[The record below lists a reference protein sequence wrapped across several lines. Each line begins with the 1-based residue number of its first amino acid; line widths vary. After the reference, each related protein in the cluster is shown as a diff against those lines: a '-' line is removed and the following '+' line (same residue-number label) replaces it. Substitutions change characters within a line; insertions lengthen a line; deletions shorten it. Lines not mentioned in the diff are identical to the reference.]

1 MFKISPQEYY
11 VASLDDDVT
20 MSCEGMG
27 QPKPKISW
35 RRVCILNFFSSLK
48 NEYKLFSKKKKKKK
62 KMIIL
67 LNILTTQNK
76 ILSNLFKNVI
86 NIRIRKY

>member
-1 MFKISPQEYY
+1 MYFE
-11 VASLDDDVT
+11 
-20 MSCEGMG
+20 
-27 QPKPKISW
+27 
-35 RRVCILNFFSSLK
+35 FFLLTSK
-48 NEYKLFSKKKKKKK
+48 NEYKLFSKKKKK